1 MRFCLSGCLWST
13 KISISFIF
21 SPKIM
26 PWLPPGVHISRVH
39 SRAFPHSFPY
49 NKAGR
54 HFYLQPRGEQWKL
67 SMQPVEASLVAQ
79 LVKNPP
85 ALQETACNAGDLGSI
100 HGLGRSSGEGNGNP
114 LQFSCLGSPMDSGDC
129 QVTGHGVTRVGH
141 HWATEPPPPSFNQLE
156 RKELKKRYI
165 NKLVRRRSE
174 PGIFGF
180 MDQPTP
186 EGALLRLSNPKQ
198 AQWWGDACVW
208 SQCHPHPSKNT
219 CGDRE
224 SYLSECNLLLGAPR
238 ASTPCLLC
246 LFLFLLFW
254 APKLSLLW
262 HLVTFD
268 SHLHVTFRLLL
279 P

>member
-39 SRAFPHSFPY
+39 SCAFPHSFPY
-49 NKAGR
+49 NK
-54 HFYLQPRGEQWKL
+54 
-67 SMQPVEASLVAQ
+67 
-79 LVKNPP
+79 
-85 ALQETACNAGDLGSI
+85 ACNAGDLGSI
-100 HGLGRSSGEGNGNP
+100 HGLGRSPGEGNGNP
-114 LQFSCLGSPMDSGDC
+114 LQFSCLGSPMDRGDC
-129 QVTGHGVTRVGH
+129 QVTGHGVTRIGH
-141 HWATEPPPPSFNQLE
+141 HWATEPPPPSFNPA
-156 RKELKKRYI
+156 RDKRTKENIHQQTIKKKIRTQNLWIHGSAYSRGCFASFI
-165 NKLVRRRSE
+165 KSKAGTV
-174 PGIFGF
+174 
-180 MDQPTP
+180 M
-186 EGALLRLSNPKQ
+186 
-198 AQWWGDACVW
+198 GDACVW
-208 SQCHPHPSKNT
+208 SQCHLHPSKNT

-238 ASTPCLLC
+238 ASTPCLLR

-262 HLVTFD
+262 RLVTFD
-268 SHLHVTFRLLL
+268 SHIHVTFRLLL